1 MLSCQY
7 SGLVGKLLIGYNRGH
22 KGRKNMAL
30 FGGWRLT
37 RTGILF
43 VVGVVVLAALVFGG
57 IVLVRQRGDQ
67 VRRDEAVKVAEQ
79 NLKNDS
85 GVAVAP
91 GAESNDANKATAD
104 TNTNA
109 DTSANTGTASTNSSA
124 ATAPSAD
131 QLPKTGPADDFGRI
145 ISVTILASSVAF
157 YVASR
162 RTVQQG

>member
-1 MLSCQY
+1 
-7 SGLVGKLLIGYNRGH
+7 
-22 KGRKNMAL
+22 MAL

-91 GAESNDANKATAD
+91 AAESSDANKAT
-104 TNTNA
+104 T
-109 DTSANTGTASTNSSA
+109 DTSANKGTASTNSAA
-124 ATAPSAD
+124 ATTPSAD

-162 RTVQQG
+162 RTAQQG

>member
-1 MLSCQY
+1 
-7 SGLVGKLLIGYNRGH
+7 
-22 KGRKNMAL
+22 MAL

-85 GVAVAP
+85 GVAVVPAT
-91 GAESNDANKATAD
+91 ESNDANKATTD
-104 TNTNA
+104 TNTGA
-109 DTSANTGTASTNSSA
+109 DTTIPGTTSADSTVAA
-124 ATAPSAD
+124 ATDSD

-162 RTVQQG
+162 RTAQRG

>member
-1 MLSCQY
+1 MLAVKTR
-7 SGLVGKLLIGYNRGH
+7 LAYNRGH

-43 VVGVVVLAALVFGG
+43 VVGIVVLAALVFGG

-85 GVAVAP
+85 GVAVVPA
-91 GAESNDANKATAD
+91 AESNDANKATTD
-104 TNTNA
+104 TNAGTTN
-109 DTSANTGTASTNSSA
+109 TTNTDSVA
-124 ATAPSAD
+124 ATTPSSD

-162 RTVQQG
+162 RTAQRG